1 MASSE
6 AEVARK
12 EGERQAMERQV
23 AEVQEEVKTAIG
35 RLRTL
40 KQEKDHSQAECERQ
54 RELVSTYEEQLKRK
68 EATIKDQQSHL
79 LALSEKITE
88 QLSLLNQAQLSNQ
101 RLRSDYES
109 LQMKNEEL
117 KQDHE
122 QQLVSLSANY
132 N

>member
-1 MASSE
+1 MASTE

-23 AEVQEEVKTAIG
+23 AEVQDEVKTVIG

-54 RELVSTYEEQLKRK
+54 RELVCVHEEQLKRK

-79 LALSEKITE
+79 VALSEKITE
-88 QLSLLNQAQLSNQ
+88 QLSLLNQAQFSNQ
-101 RLRSDYES
+101 RLRSDYET
-109 LQMKNEEL
+109 LQMKTEEL
-117 KQDHE
+117 KQGHE
-122 QQLVSLSANY
+122 QQLVSLSADY